1 VRGQVDIPRLI
12 EGRVARRAFTIV
24 TKTPRGL
31 KFQRNTGDSDKGKF
45 TVIRS
50 AADARAYLDRL
61 YDAGIRM
68 MAPRISSTT
77 IWAVRRRARRKRD
90 SLGRAAKWY
99 AKCRPAGRRV
109 VDRHACRDRFAHGRE
124 SHLRQQPQPERRA
137 ASRRGAVLLR
147 D

>member
-1 VRGQVDIPRLI
+1 
-12 EGRVARRAFTIV
+12 VARRAFTIV

-31 KFQRNTGDSDKGKF
+31 KFQRNTGDFDKGKF
-45 TVIRS
+45 TFIRS
-50 AADARAYLDRL
+50 AADVRAYLDRL
-61 YDAGIRM
+61 YDAGIRT
-68 MAPRISSTT
+68 MAPTHFFDNDM
-77 IWAVRRRARRKRD
+77 AVRRRARRKRD
-90 SLGRAAKWY
+90 SPGRAAKWY
-99 AKCRPAGRRV
+99 AACRPARRRV